1 MHSFQD
7 ILEELIVYIHDG
19 SDVEH
24 DSFAV
29 SVTDGVFTAVGQVNI
44 IIGLMNDET
53 PRVTVNRG
61 LRVQMGESTVMLHF
75 NLKEITLNMKLFDQI
90 YQFL

>member
-1 MHSFQD
+1 MWYVIVNIFIVISFQD

-61 LRVQMGESTVMLHF
+61 LRVQMGKETILYLP
-75 NLKEITLNMKLFDQI
+75 LKK
-90 YQFL
+90 